1 MAQDSEADSFTEF
14 VRARSLALY
23 RYAYLLV
30 GDRGLADDL
39 LQEALAKTF
48 AAWRRVDGDTA
59 EAYVRRV
66 ITTTAVSWWRRK
78 AWQLERP
85 HSELPDDPYPGHG
98 DDVATRSWMWQELHR
113 LPPRQRAA
121 VVLRYYEDLSEAQTA
136 DILGCSVGTV
146 KSQVSAGLK
155 RLGRNLGPAGSPR
168 SGSRE
173 VGIER

>member
-1 MAQDSEADSFTEF
+1 MAQDGAETFTEF
-14 VRARSLALY
+14 VRARSVALH

-39 LQEALAKTF
+39 LQEALVKTF
-48 AAWRRVDGDTA
+48 AAWRRVETATA

-85 HSELPDDPYPGHG
+85 HERLPDSLHQGHA
-98 DDVATRSWMWQELHR
+98 DDVAARSWMWDELQR

-121 VVLRYYEDLSEAQTA
+121 VVLRYYEDLSEIQTA
-136 DILGCSVGTV
+136 EILGCSVGTV
-146 KSQVSAGLK
+146 KSQVSSALK
-155 RLGRNLGPAGSPR
+155 RLNQNLGPAGLHR
-168 SGSRE
+168 K
-173 VGIER
+173 VGIGE